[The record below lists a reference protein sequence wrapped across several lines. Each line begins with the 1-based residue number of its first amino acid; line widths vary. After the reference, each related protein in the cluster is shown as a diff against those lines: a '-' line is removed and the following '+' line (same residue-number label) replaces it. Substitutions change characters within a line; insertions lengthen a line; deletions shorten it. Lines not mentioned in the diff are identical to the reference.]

1 MIKTNDK
8 ERVAK
13 LMDYRISDMQSY
25 EYDDSEII
33 EWFITYFNFTEQ
45 DFKRYGFENF
55 VKDYYDTKEEN

>member
-1 MIKTNDK
+1 MNKTNDK

-55 VKDYYDTKEEN
+55 VKDYYDTEDEN